1 MNCRIRTA
9 SPDDAAE
16 ILKIYAPY
24 VEETAITFEYDV
36 PSVSEFRGRIENTLR
51 KYPYLLAE
59 SEGEIIGYAYTGAFV
74 GRQAYDWSAETTV
87 YVQKDRKKT
96 GVGGCLYRAL
106 ESVSAAQNILNLNAC
121 IGCPEVEDEYLTKN
135 SVEFHA
141 HFGYSVIGEFHKCGY
156 KFGRWYNMVWM
167 EKMIGEHKA
176 DPQPVIPFAIL
187 PPDVLSALGIS

>member
-87 YVQKDRKKT
+87 YVQKDRKKN
-96 GVGGCLYRAL
+96 GCRRVPVPGAGKRFRSAEYPQSECVYRL
-106 ESVSAAQNILNLNAC
+106 PGS
-121 IGCPEVEDEYLTKN
+121 
-135 SVEFHA
+135 
-141 HFGYSVIGEFHKCGY
+141 
-156 KFGRWYNMVWM
+156 GR
-167 EKMIGEHKA
+167 
-176 DPQPVIPFAIL
+176 
-187 PPDVLSALGIS
+187 